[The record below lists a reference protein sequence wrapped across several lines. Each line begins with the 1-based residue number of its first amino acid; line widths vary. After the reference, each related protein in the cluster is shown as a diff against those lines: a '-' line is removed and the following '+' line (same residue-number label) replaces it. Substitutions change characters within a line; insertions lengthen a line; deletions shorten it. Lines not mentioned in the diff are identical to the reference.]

1 MDEQP
6 RILVTGAAGYVGSL
20 LMERLTEQFSDVRGI
35 DIRTDSS
42 QGRTTQMDIRD
53 PALSDLMQKQRTT
66 HVVHLACIVE
76 PGKDPDREY
85 DIDVNGTRNVLRACT
100 ESGVRHLTVTSSGAA
115 YGYHPDNPEWITESD
130 PLRGNDSF
138 SYSRH
143 KRLVEE
149 MLQEHRRTH
158 PQLSQLILRPGTVLG
173 DTPPNMITRLLTGRR
188 ILALKGCPSPFVF
201 IWDQDL
207 VRIIAHGVEH
217 SITGQFNVAGEG
229 CLSVQEIAEIM
240 QRPLLTVPVWLL
252 RGILSVARPLKLVPW
267 GPEQIRF
274 MQYRPVLSARR
285 LRTEFGIVP
294 EKSSREVLEYFA
306 QRHSEQHT

>member
-1 MDEQP
+1 M
-6 RILVTGAAGYVGSL
+6 
-20 LMERLTEQFSDVRGI
+20 
-35 DIRTDSS
+35 
-42 QGRTTQMDIRD
+42 
-53 PALSDLMQKQRTT
+53 
-66 HVVHLACIVE
+66 
-76 PGKDPDREY
+76 
-85 DIDVNGTRNVLRACT
+85 
-100 ESGVRHLTVTSSGAA
+100 TSSGAA

-149 MLQEHRRTH
+149 MLQEYRRTH

-217 SITGQFNVAGEG
+217 SVTGQFNVAGEG

-252 RGILSVARPLKLVPW
+252 RGILSVARPLKLAPW